1 MEEVL
6 VLLELQCY
14 ITEGRVEKL
23 RNQIKTDELN
33 ALTLQ
38 IAPHASILQQTY
50 GHDGLVRLV
59 RTGEKKVRQSVR
71 VKAAEHDGILER
83 NAQRPANFQ
92 TDRPD
97 GPG

>member
-1 MEEVL
+1 ML
-6 VLLELQCY
+6 CLLELQCS
-14 ITEGRVEKL
+14 ITRGQVEQL

-38 IAPHASILQQTY
+38 IAPHASIQQQTN

-59 RTGEKKVRQSVR
+59 RTGEKKDRQAVR

-83 NAQRPANFQ
+83 NAQRPANLQ

-97 GPG
+97 APG